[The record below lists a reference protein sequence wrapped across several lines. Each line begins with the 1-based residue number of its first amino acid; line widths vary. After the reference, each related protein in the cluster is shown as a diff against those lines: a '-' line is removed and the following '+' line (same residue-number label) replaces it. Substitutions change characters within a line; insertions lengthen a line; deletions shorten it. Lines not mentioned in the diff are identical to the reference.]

1 MLVNRKSPAPAER
14 GFFLSRPFSA
24 AACAKHISRMADRL
38 IRLAIQAGV
47 IAAVVAA
54 LPYKVFELD
63 RYFVPKE
70 LVLHVAALIIA
81 LVLVARRR
89 TLSFDIV
96 DGLIAFFLLWSV
108 ASAIFATNHWVAQ
121 RSVAISVSGAIVFW
135 GARSVAARGS
145 YRPILIAAAIGA
157 VIAAALSLAQA
168 YGLETEYFSAN
179 RAPGG
184 TFGNRNFVAHMAV
197 IGLPSLAWCTVTARR
212 PFGALLGSLGGAILG
227 AALVLSRSRAAWLAV
242 AACVLLLFIPMI
254 ASMKYWRESQIG
266 GRFARLTLAAAVG
279 GMAAIALPNTLNW
292 NSESPYL
299 DSARGMVDYK
309 SGSGRGRVAQYQ
321 NSLRMAISN
330 PVFGVGPGNWPVE
343 YVRFAPSNDRSLAD
357 DGMTANP
364 WPSSDWVAFVSERGF
379 IPAAALLSV
388 FIILFFSALRRW
400 SELENPDAVLAQCVL
415 AGTVVATMVVSAFD
429 VVLVLAAPSFL
440 VWSIL
445 GATSGIRRNSR
456 EVQVSTRTLGISAI
470 ILMLLSLA
478 SVARSVTQTVAMTSV
493 GRGAY
498 TAGWVTGALWDPGNF
513 RINLRVAEL
522 YSRRGHCSVARGY
535 ARQAVSLFPHSPQ
548 AKRIQRSCE

>member
-1 MLVNRKSPAPAER
+1 MIL
-14 GFFLSRPFSA
+14 
-24 AACAKHISRMADRL
+24 
-38 IRLAIQAGV
+38 
-47 IAAVVAA
+47 AVVAA

-70 LVLHVAALIIA
+70 LVLHGAALIIA
-81 LVLVARRR
+81 VMLVARRR
-89 TLSFDIV
+89 SLSFDLV

-108 ASAIFATNHWVAQ
+108 ASAIFATNHWAAQ
-121 RSVAISVSGAIVFW
+121 RSVAISISGAVVFW
-135 GARSVAARGS
+135 GARSVAERGS
-145 YRPILIAAAIGA
+145 YRPILVAAAIAA
-157 VIAAALSLAQA
+157 VCAAALSLAQA

-212 PFGALLGSLGGAILG
+212 PFGALLGSLGGAVLG

-242 AACVLLLFIPMI
+242 AACAIVLLVPMV
-254 ASMKYWRESQIG
+254 ASRKYWRGGDIG
-266 GRFARLTLAAAVG
+266 GRFARLSLAVAIG
-279 GMAAIALPNTLNW
+279 GMVAITLPNTLNW
-292 NSESPYL
+292 SSESPYL
-299 DSARGMVDYK
+299 DTARGVVDYK
-309 SGSGRGRVAQYQ
+309 KGSGRGRIAQYA
-321 NSLRMAISN
+321 NSLQMAISN

-379 IPAAALLSV
+379 LPTVALLGA
-388 FIILFFSALRRW
+388 FIILFLGALRRW
-400 SELENPDAVLAQCVL
+400 SELQNPDAVLAQCVL
-415 AGTVVATMVVSAFD
+415 AGTVVTTMVVSAFD

-440 VWSIL
+440 VWSVL
-445 GATSGIRRNSR
+445 GATSGIRRNARDVRISSR
-456 EVQVSTRTLGISAI
+456 ALGLAATALVLFSLVSS
-470 ILMLLSLA
+470 
-478 SVARSVTQTVAMTSV
+478 ARSVTQTMAMTAV

-498 TAGWVTGALWDPGNF
+498 TAGWVTGAMWDPGSY

-522 YSRRGHCSVARGY
+522 YSRRGHCSIARGY
-535 ARQAVSLFPHSPQ
+535 AQQALSLFPHSP
-548 AKRIQRSCE
+548 AARRIVRGCG

>member
-1 MLVNRKSPAPAER
+1 MTDRV
-14 GFFLSRPFSA
+14 
-24 AACAKHISRMADRL
+24 IRL
-38 IRLAIQAGV
+38 IMQAGMILV
-47 IAAVVAA
+47 VVAA

-81 LVLVARRR
+81 IVLVARRR
-89 TLSFDIV
+89 SLTFDLV
-96 DGLIAFFLLWSV
+96 DGLIALFLLWSV
-108 ASAIFATNHWVAQ
+108 ASAIFATNHWAAQ
-121 RSVAISVSGAIVFW
+121 RSVAISISGAIVFW
-135 GARSVAARGS
+135 GARSVAERGS
-145 YRPILIAAAIGA
+145 YRPILVAAAFAA
-157 VIAAALSLAQA
+157 VCAAALSLAQA

-197 IGLPSLAWCTVTARR
+197 IGLPSLVWCTVTARR
-212 PFGALLGSLGGAILG
+212 PFGALLGSLGGAVLG
-227 AALVLSRSRAAWLAV
+227 GALVLSRSRAAWLAV
-242 AACVLLLFIPMI
+242 AVGAIVLLVPMI
-254 ASMKYWRESQIG
+254 ASSKYWRGGDKIS
-266 GRFARLTLAAAVG
+266 GRFARLSLAVVIG
-279 GMAAIALPNTLNW
+279 GMVAIALPNTLNW

-299 DSARGMVDYK
+299 DTARGVVDYK
-309 SGSGRGRVAQYQ
+309 KGSGRGRIAQYG
-321 NSLRMAISN
+321 NSLQMAISN

-379 IPAAALLSV
+379 VPTLALLGAFV
-388 FIILFFSALRRW
+388 ILFFSALRRW

-415 AGTVVATMVVSAFD
+415 AGTVVTTMVVSAFD

-445 GATSGIRRNSR
+445 GAASGIRRTAR
-456 EVQVSTRTLGISAI
+456 EVKVSSRGLGLAAMALVLLSIVST
-470 ILMLLSLA
+470 
-478 SVARSVTQTVAMTSV
+478 ARSVTQTMAMTAV

-498 TAGWVTGALWDPGNF
+498 TAGWVTGAMWDPGSY

-535 ARQAVSLFPHSPQ
+535 AHQALSLFPHAP
-548 AKRIQRSCE
+548 AARRILRGCE

>member
-1 MLVNRKSPAPAER
+1 
-14 GFFLSRPFSA
+14 
-24 AACAKHISRMADRL
+24 
-38 IRLAIQAGV
+38 
-47 IAAVVAA
+47 
-54 LPYKVFELD
+54 
-63 RYFVPKE
+63 
-70 LVLHVAALIIA
+70 
-81 LVLVARRR
+81 
-89 TLSFDIV
+89 
-96 DGLIAFFLLWSV
+96 
-108 ASAIFATNHWVAQ
+108 
-121 RSVAISVSGAIVFW
+121 
-135 GARSVAARGS
+135 VAARDS
-145 YRPILIAAAIGA
+145 YRPILIAAAIA
-157 VIAAALSLAQA
+157 TVVAAALSLAQA

-197 IGLPSLAWCTVTARR
+197 IGLPSLVWCTVTARR
-212 PFGALLGSLGGAILG
+212 PLGALLGSLGGAILG

-242 AACVLLLFIPMI
+242 AACVVLLFIPMI

-292 NSESPYL
+292 NSDSPYL

-379 IPAAALLSV
+379 IPAAALLSA

-415 AGTVVATMVVSAFD
+415 AGTLVTTMVVSAFD

-456 EVQVSTRTLGISAI
+456 EVKVSTRALGISAI
-470 ILMLLSLA
+470 VLMLLSLV
-478 SVARSVTQTVAMTSV
+478 SVARSVTQTVAMTAV

-498 TAGWVTGALWDPGNF
+498 TAGWVTGAMWDPGNF

>member
-1 MLVNRKSPAPAER
+1 
-14 GFFLSRPFSA
+14 
-24 AACAKHISRMADRL
+24 MADRL

-145 YRPILIAAAIGA
+145 YRPILIAAAIAA

-379 IPAAALLSV
+379 IPAAALLGAFV
-388 FIILFFSALRRW
+388 ILFFSALRRW

-415 AGTVVATMVVSAFD
+415 AGTVVTTMVVSAFD

-440 VWSIL
+440 VWSVL